1 MEFKV
6 RSKSNINKIKILCE
20 ELNDRDRQL
29 KVNAKTLW
37 LVLDKIE
44 RANEKLKSIMNPKG
58 DLNKELSEV
67 STSLEEVKC
76 LINERGCKKVSQ
88 NEH

>member
-1 MEFKV
+1 M
-6 RSKSNINKIKILCE
+6 RSKSNINKIKTLCE

-44 RANEKLKSIMNPKG
+44 KANEKLKSIVISKD
-58 DLNKELSEV
+58 DLSNELSEV

-76 LINERGCKKVSQ
+76 LINERGCKKV
-88 NEH
+88 

>member
-1 MEFKV
+1 M
-6 RSKSNINKIKILCE
+6 RSKSNINKIKTLCE

-44 RANEKLKSIMNPKG
+44 KANEKLKNIIIPKG
-58 DLNKELSEV
+58 DLSKELSEV

>member
-1 MEFKV
+1 M
-6 RSKSNINKIKILCE
+6 RSKSNINKIKTLCE
-20 ELNDRDRQL
+20 QLNDRDRQL

-44 RANEKLKSIMNPKG
+44 KANEKLKSIVISKD
-58 DLNKELSEV
+58 DLSNELSEV

>member
-1 MEFKV
+1 M
-6 RSKSNINKIKILCE
+6 RSKSNINKIKTLCE
-20 ELNDRDRQL
+20 QLNDRDRQL

-44 RANEKLKSIMNPKG
+44 KANEKLKSIVISKD
-58 DLNKELSEV
+58 DLSNELSEV

-76 LINERGCKKVSQ
+76 LINERGCEKVSQ